1 MLSRN
6 YRNFKFLQKDHWIQE
21 DGRNMNVT
29 VEKLEKG
36 MAKLTITVT
45 ADVVAEAEDKVYK
58 RQKNQI
64 SIPGFR
70 KGKAPKK
77 IIEKMYGE
85 GVFLSDAINDVI
97 NETYPDAVKECG
109 EEIVSNPKID
119 LSQAEPGK
127 DLVYTAEVAL
137 KPEVKL
143 GKYKGVEIEKLEA
156 PKVSEEDIEKELKRQ
171 QDANA
176 KIVDVTDRPVQNGDM
191 IKLDFAG
198 TVDGEAFE
206 GGKAENYD
214 LTIGSGSFIPGF
226 EDQLVGMNIGEEKD
240 VNVTFPEDYGQKD
253 LAGKAAV
260 FACKVNAI
268 KEKKLPE
275 LNDEFADEV
284 SEFSTLDEYKK
295 DIEKNLLVRAEEQ
308 YKQTKENAAV
318 AAAVADAD
326 IEIPD
331 AMLETQAES
340 LVNEFAQ
347 NLQMQGM
354 NIDMYLQYTGLQKDQ
369 LVEQF
374 KPQAKTRIQNS
385 LVLEAVAKAENIEA
399 SDEDLEA
406 EYGKMAAQYNMPVD
420 NIKKVF
426 GESEQYKDDMKKDI
440 ALRKAAELIAAN
452 AKETR
457 EAKKADEE
465 KEKPAKRTR
474 KSSKKAE
481 EAAQENAEQSN
492 D

>member
-29 VEKLEKG
+29 VEKLDKG

-45 ADVVAEAEDKVYK
+45 ADVVAAAEDKVYK
-58 RQKNQI
+58 RQKSQI

-127 DLVYTAEVAL
+127 DLIYTAEVAL

-452 AKETR
+452 AKETK

-474 KSSKKAE
+474 KSSKKTE

>member
-1 MLSRN
+1 
-6 YRNFKFLQKDHWIQE
+6 
-21 DGRNMNVT
+21 MNVT
-29 VEKLEKG
+29 VEKLDKG

-45 ADVVAEAEDKVYK
+45 ADVVAAAEDKVYK
-58 RQKNQI
+58 RQKSQI

-452 AKETR
+452 AKETK

>member
-1 MLSRN
+1 
-6 YRNFKFLQKDHWIQE
+6 
-21 DGRNMNVT
+21 MNVT
-29 VEKLEKG
+29 VEKLDKG

-45 ADVVAEAEDKVYK
+45 ADVVAAAEDKVYK
-58 RQKNQI
+58 RQKSQI

-127 DLVYTAEVAL
+127 DLIYTAEVAL

-399 SDEDLEA
+399 SDEDLAA

-452 AKETR
+452 AKETK

>member
-1 MLSRN
+1 
-6 YRNFKFLQKDHWIQE
+6 
-21 DGRNMNVT
+21 MNVT

-45 ADVVAEAEDKVYK
+45 ADVVAAAEDKVYK
-58 RQKNQI
+58 RQKSQI

-385 LVLEAVAKAENIEA
+385 LVLEAGAKAENIEA
-399 SDEDLEA
+399 SDEDLAA
-406 EYGKMAAQYNMPVD
+406 EYEKMAAQYNMPVD

>member
-1 MLSRN
+1 
-6 YRNFKFLQKDHWIQE
+6 
-21 DGRNMNVT
+21 MNVT

-36 MAKLTITVT
+36 MAKLTVTIT
-45 ADVVAEAEDKVYK
+45 ADVVAAAEDKVYK

-127 DLVYTAEVAL
+127 DLIYTAEVAL

-226 EDQLVGMNIGEEKD
+226 EDQLIGMNIGEEKD

-326 IEIPD
+326 IEIPE

-369 LVEQF
+369 LAEQF

-406 EYGKMAAQYNMPVD
+406 EYEKMAAQYNMPVD

-452 AKETR
+452 AKETK
-457 EAKKADEE
+457 EAKKADAEE
-465 KEKPAKRTR
+465 EKPAKRTR
-474 KSSKKAE
+474 KSSKKTE
-481 EAAQENAEQSN
+481 EAAQENAEQAN

>member
-1 MLSRN
+1 
-6 YRNFKFLQKDHWIQE
+6 
-21 DGRNMNVT
+21 MNVT

-127 DLVYTAEVAL
+127 DLIYTAEVAL

-176 KIVDVTDRPVQNGDM
+176 KIIDVTDRPVQNGDM

>member
-1 MLSRN
+1 
-6 YRNFKFLQKDHWIQE
+6 
-21 DGRNMNVT
+21 MNVT

>member
-1 MLSRN
+1 
-6 YRNFKFLQKDHWIQE
+6 
-21 DGRNMNVT
+21 MNVT
-29 VEKLEKG
+29 VEKLDKG

-45 ADVVAEAEDKVYK
+45 ADVVAAAEDKVYK
-58 RQKNQI
+58 RQKSQI

-127 DLVYTAEVAL
+127 DLIYTAEVAL

-143 GKYKGVEIEKLEA
+143 GKYKDVEIEKLEA

-452 AKETR
+452 AKETK

-481 EAAQENAEQSN
+481 EAAQENAEQAN

>member
-399 SDEDLEA
+399 SDEDLAA
-406 EYGKMAAQYNMPVD
+406 EYEKMAAQYNMPVD

-452 AKETR
+452 AKETK

>member
-1 MLSRN
+1 
-6 YRNFKFLQKDHWIQE
+6 
-21 DGRNMNVT
+21 MNVT

-399 SDEDLEA
+399 SDEDLAA
-406 EYGKMAAQYNMPVD
+406 EYEKMAAQYNMPVD

-452 AKETR
+452 AKETK

>member
-1 MLSRN
+1 
-6 YRNFKFLQKDHWIQE
+6 
-21 DGRNMNVT
+21 MNVT
-29 VEKLEKG
+29 VEKLDKG

-45 ADVVAEAEDKVYK
+45 ADVVAAAEDKVYK
-58 RQKNQI
+58 RQKSQI

-127 DLVYTAEVAL
+127 DLIYTAEVAL

-240 VNVTFPEDYGQKD
+240 VNVTFPEDYSQKD

-452 AKETR
+452 AKETK

-474 KSSKKAE
+474 KSSKKTE

>member
-1 MLSRN
+1 
-6 YRNFKFLQKDHWIQE
+6 
-21 DGRNMNVT
+21 MNVT
-29 VEKLEKG
+29 VEKLDKG

-45 ADVVAEAEDKVYK
+45 ADVVAAAEDKVYK
-58 RQKNQI
+58 RQKSQI

-127 DLVYTAEVAL
+127 DLIYTAEVAL

-268 KEKKLPE
+268 KEKKLPRGRS
-275 LNDEFADEV
+275 F
-284 SEFSTLDEYKK
+284 
-295 DIEKNLLVRAEEQ
+295 R
-308 YKQTKENAAV
+308 
-318 AAAVADAD
+318 
-326 IEIPD
+326 
-331 AMLETQAES
+331 
-340 LVNEFAQ
+340 
-347 NLQMQGM
+347 
-354 NIDMYLQYTGLQKDQ
+354 
-369 LVEQF
+369 
-374 KPQAKTRIQNS
+374 
-385 LVLEAVAKAENIEA
+385 VLHA
-399 SDEDLEA
+399 
-406 EYGKMAAQYNMPVD
+406 G
-420 NIKKVF
+420 
-426 GESEQYKDDMKKDI
+426 
-440 ALRKAAELIAAN
+440 
-452 AKETR
+452 
-457 EAKKADEE
+457 
-465 KEKPAKRTR
+465 
-474 KSSKKAE
+474 
-481 EAAQENAEQSN
+481 
-492 D
+492 

>member
-1 MLSRN
+1 
-6 YRNFKFLQKDHWIQE
+6 
-21 DGRNMNVT
+21 MNVT
-29 VEKLEKG
+29 VEKLDKG

-45 ADVVAEAEDKVYK
+45 ADVVAAAEDKVYK
-58 RQKNQI
+58 RQKSQI

-127 DLVYTAEVAL
+127 DLIYTAEVAL

-176 KIVDVTDRPVQNGDM
+176 KIIDVTDRPVQNGDM

-399 SDEDLEA
+399 SDEDLAA
-406 EYGKMAAQYNMPVD
+406 EYEKMAAQYNMPVD

-452 AKETR
+452 AKETK

>member
-1 MLSRN
+1 
-6 YRNFKFLQKDHWIQE
+6 
-21 DGRNMNVT
+21 MNVT
-29 VEKLEKG
+29 VEKLDKG

-45 ADVVAEAEDKVYK
+45 ADVVAAAEDKVYK
-58 RQKNQI
+58 RQKSQI

-127 DLVYTAEVAL
+127 DLIYTAEVAL

-176 KIVDVTDRPVQNGDM
+176 KIIDVTDRPVQNGDM

-452 AKETR
+452 AKETK

>member
-29 VEKLEKG
+29 VEKLDKG

-45 ADVVAEAEDKVYK
+45 ADVVAAAEDKVYK
-58 RQKNQI
+58 RQKSQI

-127 DLVYTAEVAL
+127 DLIYTAEVAL

-176 KIVDVTDRPVQNGDM
+176 KIIDVTDRPVQNGDM

-452 AKETR
+452 AKETK

>member
-1 MLSRN
+1 
-6 YRNFKFLQKDHWIQE
+6 
-21 DGRNMNVT
+21 MNVT

-36 MAKLTITVT
+36 MAKLTVTIT
-45 ADVVAEAEDKVYK
+45 ADVVAAAEDKVYK

-127 DLVYTAEVAL
+127 DLIYTAEVAL

-226 EDQLVGMNIGEEKD
+226 EDQLIGMNIGEEKD

-326 IEIPD
+326 IEIPE

-369 LVEQF
+369 LAEQF

-406 EYGKMAAQYNMPVD
+406 EYEKMAAQYNMPVD

-440 ALRKAAELIAAN
+440 ALCKAAELIAAN
-452 AKETR
+452 AKETK
-457 EAKKADEE
+457 EAKKADAEE
-465 KEKPAKRTR
+465 EKPAKRTR
-474 KSSKKAE
+474 KSSKKTE
-481 EAAQENAEQSN
+481 EAAQENAEQAN

>member
-1 MLSRN
+1 
-6 YRNFKFLQKDHWIQE
+6 
-21 DGRNMNVT
+21 MNVT
-29 VEKLEKG
+29 VEKLDKG

-45 ADVVAEAEDKVYK
+45 ADVVAAAEDKVYK
-58 RQKNQI
+58 RQKSQI

-127 DLVYTAEVAL
+127 DLIYTAEVAL

-385 LVLEAVAKAENIEA
+385 LVSTICLWTTSRRYSARA
-399 SDEDLEA
+399 S
-406 EYGKMAAQYNMPVD
+406 
-420 NIKKVF
+420 
-426 GESEQYKDDMKKDI
+426 S
-440 ALRKAAELIAAN
+440 
-452 AKETR
+452 TR
-457 EAKKADEE
+457 
-465 KEKPAKRTR
+465 TT
-474 KSSKKAE
+474 
-481 EAAQENAEQSN
+481 
-492 D
+492 

>member
-1 MLSRN
+1 
-6 YRNFKFLQKDHWIQE
+6 
-21 DGRNMNVT
+21 MNVT
-29 VEKLEKG
+29 VEKLDKG

-45 ADVVAEAEDKVYK
+45 ADVVAAAEDKVYK
-58 RQKNQI
+58 RQKSQI

>member
-1 MLSRN
+1 
-6 YRNFKFLQKDHWIQE
+6 
-21 DGRNMNVT
+21 MNVT

-45 ADVVAEAEDKVYK
+45 ADVVAAAEDKVYK

-399 SDEDLEA
+399 SDEDLAA
-406 EYGKMAAQYNMPVD
+406 EYEKMAAQYNMPVD

-452 AKETR
+452 AKETK

>member
-1 MLSRN
+1 
-6 YRNFKFLQKDHWIQE
+6 
-21 DGRNMNVT
+21 MNVT
-29 VEKLEKG
+29 VEKLDKG

-58 RQKNQI
+58 RQKSQI

-399 SDEDLEA
+399 SDEDLAA
-406 EYGKMAAQYNMPVD
+406 EYEKMAAQYNMPVD

-452 AKETR
+452 AKETK

>member
-1 MLSRN
+1 
-6 YRNFKFLQKDHWIQE
+6 
-21 DGRNMNVT
+21 MNVT
-29 VEKLEKG
+29 VEKLDKG

-45 ADVVAEAEDKVYK
+45 ADVVAAAEDKVYK
-58 RQKNQI
+58 RQKSQI

-127 DLVYTAEVAL
+127 DLIYTAEVAL

-176 KIVDVTDRPVQNGDM
+176 KIIDVTDRPVQNGDM

>member
-1 MLSRN
+1 
-6 YRNFKFLQKDHWIQE
+6 
-21 DGRNMNVT
+21 MNVT
-29 VEKLEKG
+29 VEKLDKG

-45 ADVVAEAEDKVYK
+45 ADVVAAAEDKVYK
-58 RQKNQI
+58 RQKSQI

-226 EDQLVGMNIGEEKD
+226 EDQLVGMNIGEEKN

-452 AKETR
+452 AKETK

>member
-1 MLSRN
+1 
-6 YRNFKFLQKDHWIQE
+6 
-21 DGRNMNVT
+21 MNVT

-127 DLVYTAEVAL
+127 NLVYTAEVAL

-399 SDEDLEA
+399 SDEDLAA
-406 EYGKMAAQYNMPVD
+406 EYEKMAAQYNMPVD

-452 AKETR
+452 AKETK

>member
-1 MLSRN
+1 
-6 YRNFKFLQKDHWIQE
+6 
-21 DGRNMNVT
+21 MNVT
-29 VEKLEKG
+29 VEKLDKG

-45 ADVVAEAEDKVYK
+45 ADVVAAAEDKVYK
-58 RQKNQI
+58 RQKSQI

-85 GVFLSDAINDVI
+85 EVFLSDAINDVI

-127 DLVYTAEVAL
+127 DLIYTAEVAL

>member
-1 MLSRN
+1 
-6 YRNFKFLQKDHWIQE
+6 
-21 DGRNMNVT
+21 MNVT
-29 VEKLEKG
+29 VEKLDKG

>member
-1 MLSRN
+1 
-6 YRNFKFLQKDHWIQE
+6 
-21 DGRNMNVT
+21 MNVT

-119 LSQAEPGK
+119 LSQAESGK

-399 SDEDLEA
+399 SDEDLAA
-406 EYGKMAAQYNMPVD
+406 EYEKMAAQYNMPVD

-452 AKETR
+452 AKETK

>member
-1 MLSRN
+1 
-6 YRNFKFLQKDHWIQE
+6 
-21 DGRNMNVT
+21 MNVT
-29 VEKLEKG
+29 VEKLDKG

-45 ADVVAEAEDKVYK
+45 ADVVAAAEDKVYK
-58 RQKNQI
+58 RQKSQI

-85 GVFLSDAINDVI
+85 EVFLSDAINDVI

-127 DLVYTAEVAL
+127 DLIYTAEVAL

-399 SDEDLEA
+399 SDEDLAA
-406 EYGKMAAQYNMPVD
+406 EYEKMAAQYNMPVD

>member
-1 MLSRN
+1 
-6 YRNFKFLQKDHWIQE
+6 
-21 DGRNMNVT
+21 MNVT
-29 VEKLEKG
+29 VEKLDKG

-45 ADVVAEAEDKVYK
+45 ADVVAAAEDKVYK
-58 RQKNQI
+58 RQKSQI

-127 DLVYTAEVAL
+127 DLIYTAEVAL

-452 AKETR
+452 AKETK

-474 KSSKKAE
+474 KSSKKTE

>member
-1 MLSRN
+1 
-6 YRNFKFLQKDHWIQE
+6 
-21 DGRNMNVT
+21 MNVT

-119 LSQAEPGK
+119 LSQAESGK

-399 SDEDLEA
+399 SDEDLAA
-406 EYGKMAAQYNMPVD
+406 EYEKMAAQYNMPVD

>member
-1 MLSRN
+1 
-6 YRNFKFLQKDHWIQE
+6 
-21 DGRNMNVT
+21 MNVT
-29 VEKLEKG
+29 VEKLDKG

-440 ALRKAAELIAAN
+440 TLRKAAELIAAN

>member
-1 MLSRN
+1 
-6 YRNFKFLQKDHWIQE
+6 
-21 DGRNMNVT
+21 MNVT
-29 VEKLEKG
+29 VEKLDKG

-45 ADVVAEAEDKVYK
+45 ADVVAAAEDKVYK
-58 RQKNQI
+58 RQKSQI
-64 SIPGFR
+64 SIPGL
-70 KGKAPKK
+70 
-77 IIEKMYGE
+77 
-85 GVFLSDAINDVI
+85 VFLSDAINDVI

-127 DLVYTAEVAL
+127 DLIYTAEVAL

>member
-1 MLSRN
+1 
-6 YRNFKFLQKDHWIQE
+6 
-21 DGRNMNVT
+21 MNVT
-29 VEKLEKG
+29 VEKLDKG

-45 ADVVAEAEDKVYK
+45 ADVVAAAEDKVYK
-58 RQKNQI
+58 RQKSQI

-127 DLVYTAEVAL
+127 DLIYTAEVAL
-137 KPEVKL
+137 KPGVKL

-176 KIVDVTDRPVQNGDM
+176 KIIDVTDRPVQNGDM

-452 AKETR
+452 AKETK

>member
-1 MLSRN
+1 
-6 YRNFKFLQKDHWIQE
+6 
-21 DGRNMNVT
+21 MNVT

-127 DLVYTAEVAL
+127 DLIYTAEVAL

-399 SDEDLEA
+399 SDEDLAA
-406 EYGKMAAQYNMPVD
+406 EYEKMAAQYNMPVD

-452 AKETR
+452 AKETK

>member
-1 MLSRN
+1 
-6 YRNFKFLQKDHWIQE
+6 
-21 DGRNMNVT
+21 MNVT

-45 ADVVAEAEDKVYK
+45 ADVVAAAEDKVYK
-58 RQKNQI
+58 RQKSQI

-127 DLVYTAEVAL
+127 DLIYTAEVAL

-399 SDEDLEA
+399 SDEDLAA
-406 EYGKMAAQYNMPVD
+406 EYEKMAAQYNMPVD

-452 AKETR
+452 AKETK

>member
-1 MLSRN
+1 
-6 YRNFKFLQKDHWIQE
+6 
-21 DGRNMNVT
+21 MNVT
-29 VEKLEKG
+29 VEKLDKG

-45 ADVVAEAEDKVYK
+45 ADVVAAAEDKVYK
-58 RQKNQI
+58 RQKSQI

-127 DLVYTAEVAL
+127 DLIYTAEVAL

-399 SDEDLEA
+399 SDEDLAA
-406 EYGKMAAQYNMPVD
+406 EYEKMAAQYNMPVD

-457 EAKKADEE
+457 EAKKADAEE
-465 KEKPAKRTR
+465 EKPAKRTR
-474 KSSKKAE
+474 KSSKKTE
-481 EAAQENAEQSN
+481 EAAQENAEQAN

>member
-1 MLSRN
+1 
-6 YRNFKFLQKDHWIQE
+6 
-21 DGRNMNVT
+21 MNVT
-29 VEKLEKG
+29 VEKLDKG

-45 ADVVAEAEDKVYK
+45 ADVVAAAEDKVYK
-58 RQKNQI
+58 RQKSQI

-127 DLVYTAEVAL
+127 DLIYTAEVAL

-426 GESEQYKDDMKKDI
+426 GESEQYKDDMKKDS

>member
-29 VEKLEKG
+29 VEKLDKG

-45 ADVVAEAEDKVYK
+45 ADVVAAAEDKVYK
-58 RQKNQI
+58 RQKSQI

-85 GVFLSDAINDVI
+85 EVFLSDAINDVI

-127 DLVYTAEVAL
+127 DLIYTAEVAL

>member
-1 MLSRN
+1 
-6 YRNFKFLQKDHWIQE
+6 
-21 DGRNMNVT
+21 MNVT
-29 VEKLEKG
+29 VEKLDKG

-45 ADVVAEAEDKVYK
+45 ADVVAAAEDKVYK
-58 RQKNQI
+58 RQKSQI

-127 DLVYTAEVAL
+127 DLIYTAEVAL

>member
-1 MLSRN
+1 
-6 YRNFKFLQKDHWIQE
+6 
-21 DGRNMNVT
+21 MNVT
-29 VEKLEKG
+29 VEKLDKG

-45 ADVVAEAEDKVYK
+45 ADVVAAAEDKVYK
-58 RQKNQI
+58 RQKSQI

-127 DLVYTAEVAL
+127 DLIYTAEVAL

-399 SDEDLEA
+399 SDEHLEA